1 MCISSLSSKRIE
13 ACGEDK
19 LQTAVGGLLCLRSI
33 ASAKQEAS
41 SKAHAIVYG

>member
-1 MCISSLSSKRIE
+1 MCISSLSQERIE

-19 LQTAVGGLLCLRSI
+19 LQTAVSGLLRLRSI

-41 SKAHAIVYG
+41 SKAHATMYG